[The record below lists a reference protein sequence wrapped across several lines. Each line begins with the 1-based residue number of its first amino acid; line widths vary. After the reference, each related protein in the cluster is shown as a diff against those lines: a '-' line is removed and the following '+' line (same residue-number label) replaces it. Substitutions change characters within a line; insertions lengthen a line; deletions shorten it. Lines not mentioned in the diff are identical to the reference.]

1 MLCLEIE
8 FSCRGGGV
16 QRMMCEKP
24 RVLFHHAMFE
34 QPWCSFKNC
43 LPLETFSH
51 SLCIVKKSFLFLL
64 HWILVE
70 CGKIDGMFKGMYHGK
85 QCHAADLVHV
95 LQRAWDA
102 GVEQIIVRPSSQNLY
117 I

>member
-1 MLCLEIE
+1 M
-8 FSCRGGGV
+8 
-16 QRMMCEKP
+16 
-24 RVLFHHAMFE
+24 
-34 QPWCSFKNC
+34 
-43 LPLETFSH
+43 
-51 SLCIVKKSFLFLL
+51 
-64 HWILVE
+64 E

-102 GVEQIIVRPSSQNLY
+102 GVERIIVRPSSQNLF

>member
-8 FSCRGGGV
+8 FSCNGGV
-16 QRMMCEKP
+16 QRMMCEKL

-34 QPWCSFKNC
+34 QPCCSFRNC
-43 LPLETFSH
+43 LPVETFSH
-51 SLCIVKKSFLFLL
+51 SLCMVKKSFLFLL

-102 GVEQIIVRPSSQNLY
+102 GVERIIVRLSSQNLF